1 MEYMESW
8 DEAEKFDKL
17 KSKVLKYI
25 LYKKRCE
32 QEIRRKFASED
43 ENMLEDAIEYLKNA
57 GYINDFEYVERS
69 INEYI
74 ALKNLSLKEISY
86 KICQKGVNKE
96 LVDKYIY
103 DNREKMEQYEIS
115 SAKNIIIKKSNL
127 EEFEIRNYL
136 SKKGYLSENI
146 NIAFDELE
154 YK

>member
-1 MEYMESW
+1 MMSFLHTSLINQGYP
-8 DEAEKFDKL
+8 KNTPG
-17 KSKVLKYI
+17 
-25 LYKKRCE
+25 
-32 QEIRRKFASED
+32 RRNGYPKENYYYCSECR
-43 ENMLEDAIEYLKNA
+43 
-57 GYINDFEYVERS
+57 FYVERS

-86 KICQKGVNKE
+86 KICQKGVSKD

-103 DNREKMEQYEIS
+103 DNKEKMEQYEIS

-146 NIAFDELE
+146 NIAFDDLE